1 MNKKILV
8 NAVCE
13 QAGMPKANASTAVD
27 AIFEAIQQS
36 LENGDSVSLVGF
48 GSFRLFKRNARTGRN
63 PRTGEAI
70 SIPEKFS
77 PAFTAGK
84 ALKEAVNG
92 TRPS

>member
-1 MNKKILV
+1 MNKKTLV

-13 QAGMPKANASTAVD
+13 QAAMPKANATTAVN
-27 AIFEAIQQS
+27 AIFEVIQES

-63 PRTGEAI
+63 PRTGESI
-70 SIPEKFS
+70 SIPEKFFA
-77 PAFTAGK
+77 AFTAGK

-92 TRPS
+92 KR